1 MATLHFELV
10 SPERVLFSGEVEA
23 VMLPGTEGDMT
34 VLPGHAPVMTALKTG
49 FVVAT
54 NHRNDGERVL
64 VRGGFADISGTSVT
78 VLAERALPMEELNPE
93 VLDREILQAE
103 MARDATQDFAVQ
115 QAAMRR
121 SSPWRNSA
129 GLPSPTRREARRV
142 MPAVRG

>member
-54 NHRNDGERVL
+54 NHKDDGERVL
-64 VRGGFADISGTSVT
+64 VRGGFADINATTVT
-78 VLAERALPMEELNPE
+78 VLAERALPMEDLNPE

-103 MARDATQDFAVQ
+103 MARDATHDFAAQ
-115 QAAMRR
+115 QAAD
-121 SSPWRNSA
+121 A
-129 GLPSPTRREARRV
+129 AIAQLREAR
-142 MPAVRG
+142 AALNF